1 MMDYQKYQ
9 FIAIISGFLTILGFS
24 HLVFR
29 VYSTKET
36 THLTF
41 TWLFLIL
48 SAQTLLMIYGIL
60 NNSYGIYLPSIILIT
75 GLLYILYVKLTYY
88 KDIENNTNIE
98 NILKLKNII
107 NIKLI

>member
-1 MMDYQKYQ
+1 MVEHPKYQ
-9 FIAIISGFLTILGFS
+9 FIAIISGILTILGFS

-60 NNSYGIYLPSIILIT
+60 NNSYGIYLPPIILIS
-75 GLLYILYVKLTYY
+75 GLLYILYVKLSY
-88 KDIENNTNIE
+88 ENTANIE
-98 NILKLKNII
+98 DKLKLKNII
-107 NIKLI
+107 